1 MSSPSPAA
9 GPPSGARRGVFG
21 LTWLAYASYYLCRKG
36 FGVTKARIESS
47 LGVSAGWLATIDS
60 AYLVA
65 YAAGQFA
72 SGLAGDR
79 VGARRLIGWGML
91 GSAAACVLFGSA
103 SGALVMLLAFA
114 ANGLFQSTGWP
125 GTTKAMADWYE
136 PGERGTVMGVWS
148 TCYQAGGLA
157 ATAFATALLTAFGWR
172 WAFFGPAI
180 VVGGLGVVVLFL
192 LAERHGAAGGASRP
206 PPTAAEE
213 AEFRAARRSV
223 IASPTVWSF
232 GAAYF
237 CLKIIRYSIL
247 FWLPYYLHNALHYSE
262 KKAGYLSISFEVG
275 GIVGVLVAGALS
287 DRIAGGRRSLLSSV
301 MMALLAASIL
311 LYSVVAHWGAVP
323 NFAGMALVGL
333 LLFGPDSLL
342 AGAAA
347 QDLGGRHAAATAT
360 GFVNGMG
367 SIGAI
372 LQGAF
377 TVTLREA
384 LGWDAVF
391 YGFLVVALVG
401 ALALAPTW
409 NRAVRVA
416 ST

>member
-1 MSSPSPAA
+1 MSTPAP
-9 GPPSGARRGVFG
+9 GNPRRVVFG

-36 FGVTKARIESS
+36 FGVAKARIESRM
-47 LGVSAGWLATIDS
+47 GISAGWLATIDT
-60 AYLVA
+60 AYLIA
-65 YAAGQFA
+65 YAAGQFG

-91 GSAAACVLFGSA
+91 GSAVACAVFGSA
-103 SGALVMLLAFA
+103 QGALVMLLAFA
-114 ANGLFQSTGWP
+114 ANGLFQATGWP
-125 GTTKAMADWYE
+125 GTTKAMADWY
-136 PGERGTVMGVWS
+136 PPAERGTVMGVWS
-148 TCYQAGGLA
+148 TCYQVGGLA
-157 ATAFATALLTAFGWR
+157 ATAFATALLSAYGWR
-172 WAFFGPAI
+172 WVFYGPAI
-180 VVGGLGVVVLFL
+180 AVGAVGLLVLGA
-192 LAERHGAAGGASRP
+192 LAERPGATRGAP
-206 PPTAAEE
+206 ATPKAPAEE
-213 AEFRAARRSV
+213 AEFRAARRAV
-223 IASPTVWSF
+223 LVSPTVWSF

-262 KKAGYLSISFEVG
+262 KKAGYLSVSFEVG
-275 GIVGVLVAGALS
+275 GILGVLIAGALS
-287 DRIAGGRRSLLSSV
+287 DRIAGRRRSTLASA
-301 MMALLAASIL
+301 MMGLLALSL
-311 LYSVVAHWGAVP
+311 LAYSFVARWGAVP
-323 NFAGMALVGL
+323 NFAAMALVGL

-347 QDLGGRHAAATAT
+347 QDLGGKHAAATAT

-367 SIGAI
+367 SVGAI

-391 YGFLVVALVG
+391 YGFLVVALAG

-409 NRAVRVA
+409 RRSPEVA
-416 ST
+416 AT

>member
-1 MSSPSPAA
+1 MAA
-9 GPPSGARRGVFG
+9 SAAAPPDGARKTVFG

-36 FGVTKARIESS
+36 FGVTKARIEAT
-47 LGVSAGWLATIDS
+47 LHVSPGWLATIDT
-60 AYLVA
+60 AYLIA
-65 YAAGQFA
+65 YATGQFV
-72 SGLAGDR
+72 SGLFGDR

-91 GSAAACVLFGSA
+91 GSAGACVLFGSA
-103 SGALVMLLAFA
+103 RSATIMLLAFA

-125 GTTKAMADWYE
+125 GTTKAMADWYRPE
-136 PGERGTVMGVWS
+136 ERGTVMGVWS

-157 ATAFATALLTAFGWR
+157 ATAFATALLGAFGWR
-172 WAFFGPAI
+172 WAFYGPAI
-180 VVGGLGVVVLFL
+180 VVGVVGLLVLAF
-192 LAERHGAAGGASRP
+192 LAERPGTVRGAPR
-206 PPTAAEE
+206 PTATPAEE
-213 AEFRAARRSV
+213 AEFHAARRAV
-223 IASPTVWSF
+223 ILSPTVWSF

-275 GIVGVLVAGALS
+275 GIVGVLIAGALS
-287 DRIAGGRRSLLSSV
+287 DRIAGRRRSRLASA
-301 MMALLAASIL
+301 MMACLAASLL
-311 LYSVVAHWGAVP
+311 LYSFVAKLGAVP

-333 LLFGPDSLL
+333 MLFGPDSLL

-347 QDLGGRHAAATAT
+347 QDLGGKHAAATAT

-367 SIGAI
+367 SVGAI

-409 NRAVRVA
+409 RRGPQVA
-416 ST
+416 AT

>member
-1 MSSPSPAA
+1 MATAAPPPPPPANT
-9 GPPSGARRGVFG
+9 RRGVFG
-21 LTWLAYASYYLCRKG
+21 LTWLAYAAYYLGRKG
-36 FGVTKARIESS
+36 FGVTKARIEST
-47 LGVSAGWLATIDS
+47 LGVSAGWLATIDTV
-60 AYLVA
+60 YLVA
-65 YAAGQFA
+65 YAAGQFM

-79 VGARRLIGWGML
+79 LGARRLIGWGMI
-91 GSAAACVLFGSA
+91 GSAIACAVFGSA
-103 SGALVMLLAFA
+103 SGAMLMLVAFA

-125 GTTKAMADWYE
+125 GTTKAMADWYDAS
-136 PGERGTVMGVWS
+136 ERGTVMGVWS

-157 ATAFATALLTAFGWR
+157 ATAFATALLAAFGWR
-172 WAFFGPAI
+172 WAFYGPALL
-180 VVGGLGVVVLFL
+180 VGAIGIAVLAL
-192 LAERHGAAGGASRP
+192 LAERPGAARGATP
-206 PPTAAEE
+206 TPLTAADE
-213 AEFRAARRSV
+213 AEFRAARRAV
-223 IASPTVWSF
+223 IGSATVWSF

-262 KKAGYLSISFEVG
+262 KKAGYLSVSFEVG
-275 GIVGVLVAGALS
+275 GIVGVLIAGALS
-287 DRIAGGRRSLLSSV
+287 DRVAGRRRSLLASA
-301 MMALLAASIL
+301 MMALLAVAIL
-311 LYSVVAHWGAVP
+311 IYSVVARWGAVP
-323 NFAGMALVGL
+323 NFAGMALVGM

-347 QDLGGRHAAATAT
+347 QDLGGKHAAATAT

-367 SIGAI
+367 SVGAI

-391 YGFLVVALVG
+391 YGFLGVALLG

-409 NRAVRVA
+409 RRGPQVA
-416 ST
+416 AT